1 MVRLQLKAKKV
12 YVGLERAAKEVNFQI
27 NENKIKKLCYKPEE
41 RCKPKSNDSRT

>member
-27 NENKIKKLCYKPEE
+27 NENKIKVMLQTRRKVQAKI
-41 RCKPKSNDSRT
+41 